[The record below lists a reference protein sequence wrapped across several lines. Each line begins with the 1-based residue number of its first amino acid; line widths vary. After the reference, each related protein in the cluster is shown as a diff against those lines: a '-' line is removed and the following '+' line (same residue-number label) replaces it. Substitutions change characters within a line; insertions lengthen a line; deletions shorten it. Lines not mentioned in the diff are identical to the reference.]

1 MLVTAATTPARIPPS
16 GARLRALGRAAQE
29 GEGNGSESARRVRG
43 RPGWLEKA
51 QDRRKRNRWA
61 YGATRLVA
69 PRHAPMLHKTKN
81 LTHAR
86 VAPAP
91 GGHSRRLGG
100 FVTAV
105 YTGPSA
111 TLDP

>member
-1 MLVTAATTPARIPPS
+1 M
-16 GARLRALGRAAQE
+16 
-29 GEGNGSESARRVRG
+29 
-43 RPGWLEKA
+43 
-51 QDRRKRNRWA
+51 
-61 YGATRLVA
+61 A

-105 YTGPSA
+105 YTGPPPPSTPDAAPGCCRFVTWHRSVRRDLNVSQVWKLIRRMSSA
-111 TLDP
+111 ARGHGLSRLPMTARRMTQAGT

>member
-1 MLVTAATTPARIPPS
+1 
-16 GARLRALGRAAQE
+16 
-29 GEGNGSESARRVRG
+29 
-43 RPGWLEKA
+43 
-51 QDRRKRNRWA
+51 
-61 YGATRLVA
+61 VA

-86 VAPAP
+86 VAPRT